1 MSKLVEL
8 PQDIID
14 NVIAAAGDDTHLLK
28 QCSLVSSSFHLPSR
42 KQLFS
47 TVTIGDDKTKGI
59 HQLLIQ
65 NPDIRTY
72 VRAITV
78 IWDEECID
86 DRTSELLLAILRLP
100 FCCLESFSI
109 VYEDHRR
116 DLAFYLNPEDH
127 VYDLRCDSWD
137 WDRFSSEMKEALS
150 NIILSSTLKTLC
162 LDEITN
168 VPTTLFLQIDHLT
181 TLKLQSLT
189 PNDFVDEYSLTRAAS
204 KGVAPA
210 PIASSSHTV
219 IDRCVWRYG
228 EKHVFQSR

>member
-1 MSKLVEL
+1 MAKLVEL

-14 NVIAAAGDDTHLLK
+14 SVIAAVGNDTHLLK

-42 KQLFS
+42 KQLFC
-47 TVTIGDDKTKGI
+47 TVTIGNDKTYCQGI
-59 HQLLIQ
+59 HQLFVQ

-109 VYEDHRR
+109 VYEDH
-116 DLAFYLNPEDH
+116 DGDMVTYLNYED
-127 VYDLRCDSWD
+127 YALRCEPWD
-137 WDRFSSEMKEALS
+137 WDCFSSEMKVALS

-219 IDRCVWRYG
+219 IDRCVWHYG
-228 EKHVFQSR
+228 EGPVFR